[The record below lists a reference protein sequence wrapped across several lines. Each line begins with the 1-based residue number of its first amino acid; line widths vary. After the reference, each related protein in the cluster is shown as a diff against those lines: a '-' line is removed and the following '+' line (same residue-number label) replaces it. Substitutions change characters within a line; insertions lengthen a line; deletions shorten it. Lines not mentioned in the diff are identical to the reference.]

1 MAYEVSIF
9 LENKIGHFE
18 RITRILKE
26 NKINIRSMSVNDT
39 ANGWGILNLLVNN
52 PQKAYDTLAADG
64 VSVALKKVIA
74 LEMKDEA
81 GGLDDLLLKV
91 AQAKVNFNNANGRI
105 IEETKSAILILDV
118 PDIADSQKKLTQ
130 NGIEILDDEKVYGNL
145 NY

>member
-39 ANGWGILNLLVNN
+39 ANGWGILNLLVNK
-52 PQKAYDTLAADG
+52 PQKAYDALAMNG
-64 VSVALKKVIA
+64 VSVALKEVIA
-74 LEMKDEA
+74 IEMKDEA

-91 AQAKVNFNNANGRI
+91 AKAKVNFNNAYGRI

-118 PDIADSQKKLTQ
+118 PDIANSEKKLTEH
-130 NGIEILDDEKVYGNL
+130 GIDILDDEKVYGN
-145 NY
+145 

>member
-52 PQKAYDTLAADG
+52 PQKAYDALAAKEFRLH
-64 VSVALKKVIA
+64 LKK
-74 LEMKDEA
+74 
-81 GGLDDLLLKV
+81 
-91 AQAKVNFNNANGRI
+91 
-105 IEETKSAILILDV
+105 
-118 PDIADSQKKLTQ
+118 
-130 NGIEILDDEKVYGNL
+130 
-145 NY
+145 

>member
-18 RITRILKE
+18 RITRILKD

-52 PQKAYDTLAADG
+52 PQKAYDALAADG
-64 VSVALKKVIA
+64 VSVALKEVIA

-81 GGLDDLLLKV
+81 GGLDDLLLQV
-91 AQAKVNFNNANGRI
+91 AKAKVNFNNAYGRI

-118 PDIADSQKKLTQ
+118 PDITDSQKKLTE
-130 NGIEILDDEKVYGNL
+130 NGIKILDNEKVYGN
-145 NY
+145 